1 MTRSELIA
9 ALREAKG
16 ANVKLDGYVI
26 EACGGVRN
34 KNSIHPHRSFGRMPG
49 DDSEGYYSLP
59 NVTESLDAAVA
70 LVERV
75 RPGWHWATATLPNNK
90 AMAAIGNLADRGK
103 EPPTVEAA
111 TPAIA
116 LLIALLESHDAKPE
130 GK

>member
-16 ANVKLDGYVI
+16 AIQGI
-26 EACGGVRN
+26 EAINLCVNAEGV
-34 KNSIHPHRSFGRMPG
+34 FEC
-49 DDSEGYYSLP
+49 DD
-59 NVTESLDAAVA
+59 ESLRLFMIAIDDDMRAIGAAVA

-103 EPPTVEAA
+103 EPPTLEAA